1 MRRMSRYVLV
11 ELMKVFLV
19 TLSCM
24 TVLLMLAGVAQ
35 EAIRE
40 GLGAGPVLQLIPFAL
55 PNALRFAVPGT
66 MLFAV
71 CMVYGRMSAAGEIT
85 AVKACGLSPMAVVWP
100 ALIFAFCMS
109 LVTVWLNDLAVSW
122 GRDGIRRVVIES
134 VEQIAYGMLR
144 THRAYNS
151 EEFSLTVQRVEG
163 HKLIEPVI
171 IVAGSG
177 SSPSVTLT
185 AREAE
190 LRCEPERGVLVFEMR
205 DGAAD
210 RGGEAKLAFQD
221 KFTHEVV
228 LDNCGGPGATERP
241 SQCPLRRIPAAAAA
255 TGADLLEREH
265 TLALNA
271 VNNMLDG
278 DFSGLA
284 QNSYQQTAVEVDNS
298 RRRLHQLRTEPWRRW
313 ANGFSCFFFVM
324 IGAPLAIRMRSADFW
339 SSFGLCILPILL
351 VYYPLLA
358 FGVDRAKCGDAPPYA
373 VWLGNV
379 ILAGGGYAMLQS
391 IRRH

>member
-1 MRRMSRYVLV
+1 MSRYVLT
-11 ELMKVFLV
+11 ELMKVFVL

-24 TVLLMLAGVAQ
+24 TVVLILAGVAQ

-40 GLGAGPVLQLIPFAL
+40 GLGAGPVLQLLPFAL

-71 CMVYGRMSAAGEIT
+71 CSVYGRMSAAGEIT
-85 AVKACGLSPMAVVWP
+85 AVKAAGLSPLAMVWP
-100 ALIFAFCMS
+100 ALIFAFVMS
-109 LVTVWLNDLAVSW
+109 LLTVWLNDLAVSW
-122 GRDGIRRVVIES
+122 GREGVKRVVLES

-151 EEFSLTVQRVEG
+151 DDFSLTVQRVEG

-177 SSPSVTLT
+177 SSPQVTLT

-190 LRCEPERGVLVFEMR
+190 LHCEPERGVLVFVMR

-210 RGGEAKLAFQD
+210 RGGDGKLAFQD
-221 KFTHEVV
+221 TFTHEVA
-228 LDNCGGPGATERP
+228 LSNCGGPHSSERA
-241 SQCPLRRIPAAAAA
+241 SHCPMRRIPAAVAA
-255 TGADLLEREH
+255 TGADLVQREH
-265 TLALNA
+265 TLALQA
-271 VNNMLDG
+271 AGSLLDG
-278 DFSGLA
+278 GFDELSA
-284 QNSYQQTAVEVDNS
+284 ASYQQEQTEVESS
-298 RRRLHQLRTEPWRRW
+298 RMRLHRLHTEPWRRW
-313 ANGFSCFFFVM
+313 ANGFSCFFFVLV
-324 IGAPLAIRMRSADFW
+324 GAPLAIRMRTSDFW
-339 SSFGLCILPILL
+339 TTFGLCILPILL

-358 FGVDRAKCGDAPPYA
+358 FGVDRAKCGEAPPYS

-379 ILAGGGYAMLQS
+379 MLAGGGYALLQS
-391 IRRH
+391 VRRH